1 MLSEKLLSKLNEQI
15 THEFYSAHYYLAMAA
30 YFAGED
36 LDGFANFFIVQA
48 EEERSHAM
56 KFFNFINDQGEG
68 VVITGF
74 KDPRRDFQST
84 EEVFTLAL
92 EHEKLVSGLINELM
106 TIAQEDRHYPSI
118 SFLQWFI
125 DEQVEEEA
133 SMGKLLSKVK
143 RVGEKGHGI
152 LMLDS
157 ELAART
163 FSPPAGE

>member
-1 MLSEKLLSKLNEQI
+1 MLSKKLLTLLNEQI

-30 YFAGED
+30 YFMKED

-48 EEERSHAM
+48 EEERFHAM
-56 KFFNFINDQGEG
+56 KFFNFICDQGEEAI
-68 VVITGF
+68 ITGF
-74 KDPRRDFQST
+74 KDPKRDFKSA
-84 EEVFTLAL
+84 EEIFALAL

-106 TIAQEDRHYPSI
+106 ALAQEEKHYPSI

-133 SMGKLLSKVK
+133 GMSKLLSKVK
-143 RVGEKGHGI
+143 RVGDKGHGI
-152 LMLDS
+152 LMLDK

-163 FSPPAGE
+163 FTPPAQ

>member
-30 YFAGED
+30 YFTKED

-56 KFFNFINDQGEG
+56 KFFDFINDQGQEAI
-68 VVITGF
+68 ITGF
-74 KDPRRDFQST
+74 KDPKRDFKST
-84 EEVFTLAL
+84 EEIFTLAL
-92 EHEKLVSGLINELM
+92 EHEKLVSSLINDLM
-106 TIAQEDRHYPSI
+106 AQAQEDKHYPSI

-133 SMGKLLSKVK
+133 SMSKLLSKVQ

-152 LMLDS
+152 LMLDK

-163 FSPPAGE
+163 FTPEAG

>member
-30 YFAGED
+30 YFMKED

-48 EEERSHAM
+48 EEERAHAM
-56 KFFNFINDQGEG
+56 KFFDYINEQGNEAI
-68 VVITGF
+68 ITGF
-74 KDPRRDFQST
+74 KDPKRDFNSA
-84 EEVFTLAL
+84 EEIFTLAL
-92 EHEKLVSGLINELM
+92 EHEKLVSSLINAM
-106 TIAQEDRHYPSI
+106 MDVAQEEKHYPSI

-133 SMGKLLSKVK
+133 SMGKLLSTVK

-152 LMLDS
+152 LMLDR

-163 FSPPAGE
+163 FTPEGE

>member
-1 MLSEKLLSKLNEQI
+1 MLSQKLLTKLNEQI

-30 YFAGED
+30 YFMKED

-48 EEERSHAM
+48 EEERYHAM

-68 VVITGF
+68 AVITGF
-74 KDPRRDFQST
+74 KDPRRDFESA
-84 EEVFTLAL
+84 EEIFTLAL
-92 EHEKLVSGLINELM
+92 EHEKLVSSLINELM
-106 TIAQEDRHYPSI
+106 TMAREENHYPAI

-133 SMGKLLSKVK
+133 GMSKLLSKVK

-152 LMLDS
+152 LMLDK
-157 ELAART
+157 ELASRT
-163 FSPPAGE
+163 FTPPAK

>member
-1 MLSEKLLSKLNEQI
+1 MLPKNLLAKLNEQI

-30 YFAGED
+30 FFKKED

-56 KFFNFINDQGEG
+56 KFFEFINDQSDEAI
-68 VVITGF
+68 ITGF
-74 KDPRRDFQST
+74 KDPRRDFKSA
-84 EEVFTLAL
+84 EEIFTLAL
-92 EHEKLVSGLINELM
+92 EHEKLVSSLINNLM
-106 TIAQEDRHYPSI
+106 GMAQDEKHYASI

-133 SMGKLLSKVK
+133 SMSRLLSLVK
-143 RVGEKGHGI
+143 RVGEQGHGI
-152 LMLDS
+152 LMLDR

-163 FSPPAGE
+163 FTPAAE